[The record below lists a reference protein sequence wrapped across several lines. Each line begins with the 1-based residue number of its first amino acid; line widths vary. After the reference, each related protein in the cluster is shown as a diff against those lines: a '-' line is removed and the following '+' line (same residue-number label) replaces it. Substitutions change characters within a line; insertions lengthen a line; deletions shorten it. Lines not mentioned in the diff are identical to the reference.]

1 MKNQWLR
8 KAMIILTLGCL
19 TFSMTA
25 CKAEHVLDK
34 VLEKTDS
41 QKTEEDKTEE
51 TESTEPRV
59 EVAKPELTT
68 NLSGSV
74 TYKKGD
80 QAEPL
85 TVEATSSD
93 GGAITYQWYKSLTN
107 TNGGGTVIKGE
118 TKNTFTPPTEGEG
131 TMYYYAVAV
140 STVGNST
147 NRVTSDTKEVIVTAD
162 AEAQSAEGNQTEGTK
177 AEESKTDEV
186 KTEEN
191 KTEDKS
197 AEQDQDNKAAEEQSA
212 Q

>member
-1 MKNQWLR
+1 MKNKWLK
-8 KAMIILTLGCL
+8 KAMIILTLSCL
-19 TFSMTA
+19 AFSMIA

-41 QKTEEDKTEE
+41 QKAEEDSTEKE
-51 TESTEPRV
+51 ESTESKI

-80 QAEPL
+80 TAEPL

-93 GGAITYQWYKSLTN
+93 GGTITYQWYKSQTN
-107 TNGGGTVIKGE
+107 TNGGGTVIEGE
-118 TKNTFTPPTEGEG
+118 TESTFTPSTQEEG
-131 TMYYYAVAV
+131 TMYYYAVAI
-140 STVGNST
+140 STIENST

-162 AEAQSAEGNQTEGTK
+162 AEAQP
-177 AEESKTDEV
+177 AEEAQGDE
-186 KTEEN
+186 
-191 KTEDKS
+191 
-197 AEQDQDNKAAEEQSA
+197 QPA